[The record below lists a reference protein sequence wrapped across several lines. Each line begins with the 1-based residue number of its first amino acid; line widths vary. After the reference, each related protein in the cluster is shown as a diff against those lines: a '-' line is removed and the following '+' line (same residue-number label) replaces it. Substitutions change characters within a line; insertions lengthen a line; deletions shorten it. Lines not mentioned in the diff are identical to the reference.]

1 MNATCGRSRWTPCR
15 DRMVQ
20 LVGALI
26 RIFFA
31 KKTILGGG
39 SLRIADDNEALN
51 PCRVQE
57 EPVGEC
63 GGLHC
68 NQALGEVNLTF
79 ENNYDFCHQPHLSLM
94 VNVFVNFFLEPFKF
108 KTSFI
113 WIFAGLHCGP
123 HLRLPSRHEAS
134 QRQGCLPSGRVL
146 ECASGGRQGQEQE
159 HPVHTRAVQSS
170 RQSLQGKK

>member
-1 MNATCGRSRWTPCR
+1 
-15 DRMVQ
+15 MVQ
-20 LVGALI
+20 LVGTLI
-26 RIFFA
+26 RIFCE

-79 ENNYDFCHQPHLSLM
+79 ENNYDFCHQPHLSSDGSCVRKLFPRIIQ
-94 VNVFVNFFLEPFKF
+94 VQNLIHLNICRSASRV
-108 KTSFI
+108 TS
-113 WIFAGLHCGP
+113 A
-123 HLRLPSRHEAS
+123 A
-134 QRQGCLPSGRVL
+134 
-146 ECASGGRQGQEQE
+146 A
-159 HPVHTRAVQSS
+159 
-170 RQSLQGKK
+170 LQT